1 MTGAAKRPVTGGRQR
16 ACPGPPKRRDA
27 AYPHRP
33 GAGPGR
39 MPRRARRSAADRK
52 RIRVILPDEPPVLT
66 PGAARVLLRILVK
79 AHAQAVTD
87 DQRKEDRP

>member
-1 MTGAAKRPVTGGRQR
+1 MTGAARRPVTDRRQM
-16 ACPGPPKRRDA
+16 ACSGPPKRRDA

-39 MPRRARRSAADRK
+39 TPRRARHDAADRK

-66 PGAARVLLRILVK
+66 PGAARVLLRILLK
-79 AHAQAVTD
+79 AHVRAIAD
-87 DQRKEDRP
+87 DQRKEGRP

>member
-1 MTGAAKRPVTGGRQR
+1 
-16 ACPGPPKRRDA
+16 
-27 AYPHRP
+27 
-33 GAGPGR
+33 

-87 DQRKEDRP
+87 DQRKEDCP

>member
-1 MTGAAKRPVTGGRQR
+1 MTDAAQGPVTGRRQK
-16 ACPGPPKRRDA
+16 ACSGPPKTRPA

-39 MPRRARRSAADRK
+39 TSRRARDRSADRK

-66 PGAARVLLRILVK
+66 PGAARVLLRILLK
-79 AHAQAVTD
+79 AHAQALEN

>member
-1 MTGAAKRPVTGGRQR
+1 MTARKEK
-16 ACPGPPKRRDA
+16 ACSGPPKRRNA

-33 GAGPGR
+33 GAAGPGR
-39 MPRRARRSAADRK
+39 TPRRARHDAADRK

-79 AHAQAVTD
+79 AHARTMEENR
-87 DQRKEDRP
+87 RKEGRS